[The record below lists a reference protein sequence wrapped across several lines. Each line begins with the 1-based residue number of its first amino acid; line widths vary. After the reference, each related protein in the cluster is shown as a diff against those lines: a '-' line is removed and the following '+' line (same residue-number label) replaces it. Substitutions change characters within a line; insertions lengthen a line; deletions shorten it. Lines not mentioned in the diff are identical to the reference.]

1 MDFTIGKKKYSLTKV
16 SIKIS
21 DLYGEYAR
29 IKNEAASFELETSS
43 IQNDN
48 EIERKEADLLAL
60 DAKEA
65 IEDPDSKIGRIKAAR
80 IVIESEIAK
89 KRADK
94 KMYAALNEF
103 KAGLFEITE
112 AAGKKRNEVLKE
124 IVELN
129 GYDWDPEKWLSAVDE
144 NQFSDLIGEL
154 FTGKKKESAKSS
166 T

>member
-16 SIKIS
+16 SIYIS

-29 IKNEAASFELETSS
+29 LRNEAASFELETSA

-48 EIERKEADLLAL
+48 EIERKEADLMVL
-60 DAKEA
+60 DAKESM
-65 IEDPDSKIGRIKAAR
+65 EDPESRVGKIKVTRAIL
-80 IVIESEIAK
+80 ESEIAK

-94 KMYAALNEF
+94 KMYAKMGEYKGVILENASL
-103 KAGLFEITE
+103 AGE
-112 AAGKKRNEVLKE
+112 KRNEVLQA

-129 GYDWDPEKWLSAVDE
+129 GYDWDSGKWLGAVSESD
-144 NQFSDLIGEL
+144 FSDLTEEL
-154 FTGKKKESAKSS
+154 FTGKKKEAENSS